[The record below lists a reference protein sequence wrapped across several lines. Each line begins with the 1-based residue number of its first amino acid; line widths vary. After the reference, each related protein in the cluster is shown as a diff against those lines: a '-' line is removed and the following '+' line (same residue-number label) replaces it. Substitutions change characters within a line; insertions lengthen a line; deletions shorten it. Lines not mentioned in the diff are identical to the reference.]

1 MTRIERFGWRGAVE
15 PGIGRVVSA
24 HGDYYHLV
32 CNEAE
37 GEILARKKK
46 SAFGRMK
53 TVAPDDMKGAKK
65 SELQA
70 SEPLKPITGDF
81 VRFRHNAQGDSMIF
95 EVLPRF
101 SHFER
106 RDPAARR
113 TSQTL
118 AVNFDTLFIMM
129 SLNED
134 FSTARID
141 RYLALAED
149 IGEGEAVV
157 VLTKADLWRDGDEAF
172 VDELVE
178 TIAGRA
184 RLLKVSRREGVCG
197 SRQDSCFCRL
207 VRRRQV
213 DAPQYARGRGV
224 GGYARDSGVVREG
237 PPHDDEPRARHAAV
251 GGDGDRHARRHGDRH
266 GWRDRPGSGQGRLD
280 PPLEKVMKTRQF
292 WYPLPERLIAQHP
305 AEKRGTEKMM
315 VLHRAT
321 GVVEHLLVV
330 NDTKV
335 FPARLIG
342 EWPDTH
348 GAIELLMVNAAPMDA
363 DDERPSMTAGTDS
376 LRWNC
381 IIGSGRKCREGQ
393 VASFGPKGELKAT
406 LVKPLSGIGMWQV
419 EFSCDRPLMDLL
431 DEFGRTPVPP
441 YVKREG
447 TAEEEKEDRER
458 DFRRA

>member
-81 VRFRHNAQGDSMIF
+81 VRFRHNAQGDSMIL

-184 RLLKVSRREGVCG
+184 RLLKVSSLTGEGMDAVREY
-197 SRQDSCFCRL
+197 
-207 VRRRQV
+207 RQV
-213 DAPQYARGRGV
+213 DATEHARWRGV
-224 GGYARDSGVVREG
+224 GGDAGDTGVVWEG
-237 PPHDDEPRARHAAV
+237 SPHDDESRTRHVAV
-251 GGDGDRHARRHGDRH
+251 WGDGDRHARRQGDRH

-280 PPLEKVMKTRQF
+280 PPLAKGSD
-292 WYPLPERLIAQHP
+292 PC
-305 AEKRGTEKMM
+305 
-315 VLHRAT
+315 
-321 GVVEHLLVV
+321 
-330 NDTKV
+330 DT
-335 FPARLIG
+335 
-342 EWPDTH
+342 
-348 GAIELLMVNAAPMDA
+348 
-363 DDERPSMTAGTDS
+363 
-376 LRWNC
+376 
-381 IIGSGRKCREGQ
+381 
-393 VASFGPKGELKAT
+393 
-406 LVKPLSGIGMWQV
+406 VK
-419 EFSCDRPLMDLL
+419 
-431 DEFGRTPVPP
+431 
-441 YVKREG
+441 
-447 TAEEEKEDRER
+447 
-458 DFRRA
+458 